1 MDDQTRLAR
10 FEALLASL
18 EQELQATEI
27 QLTDLMAANKQ
38 KSATFKQLL
47 ARKLTLTQFLSEF
60 EKHDLR

>member
-1 MDDQTRLAR
+1 MVEQTRLER

-18 EQELQATEI
+18 EQELHATDR
-27 QLTDLMAANKQ
+27 QLADLTAAGKQ

-47 ARKLTLTQFLSEF
+47 ARKLTLNQFLAEF

>member
-1 MDDQTRLAR
+1 MVEQLRLER

-18 EQELQATEI
+18 EQELHVTER
-27 QLTDLMAANKQ
+27 QLVDLTAAGKQ

-47 ARKLTLTQFLSEF
+47 ARKLTLSQFLAEF